1 MMDYKIFKEVVK
13 ESFLSYMP
21 DGYQGMEVSVVPVE
35 KVNRRLDGLNLFKTG
50 VEKGI
55 SPTIYINDIYG
66 EYLKTGDLQETLR
79 NAAGAM
85 DRMFKE
91 NPLPPLDLHTAKDNI
106 IFQLVNTKQNEDM
119 LRDMPHREFQDLSI
133 IYRWVASIDDKKI
146 CSTSIPNSLAKALGM
161 EEEQLFNAA
170 TENTRRILPPVVKT
184 MNEVLR
190 ELLMADGMPPQMADL
205 MMGEMLPD
213 RTMWIITNERGID
226 GAVSMLYEDK
236 VHNLAESLGSDLYI
250 LPSSVHEVIA
260 VSVNMGE
267 PEELAQTVAEVN
279 MDQVKLEDRL
289 SNQVYRYDKDLRKF
303 TLATD
308 TPNKRLDGVV
318 AEQET
323 SHEMKKSR

>member
-13 ESFLSYMP
+13 ESFLCYMP

-50 VEKGI
+50 AEEGI

-133 IYRWVASIDDKKI
+133 IYRWVVDIDDKKI
-146 CSTSIPNSLAKALGM
+146 GSTSITNSLAKALGM

-170 TENTRRILPPVVKT
+170 TKNTRRILPPVVKT

-190 ELLMADGMPPQMADL
+190 ELLMADGMPPHMADL
-205 MMGEMLPD
+205 MTGEMLPE
-213 RTMWIITNERGID
+213 RTMWIITNEQGIE

-236 VHNLAESLGSDLYI
+236 VHKLAERLGSDLYI

-260 VSVNMGE
+260 VSVKMGE
-267 PEELAQTVAEVN
+267 PEELAQMVAEVN

-289 SNQVYRYDKDLRKF
+289 SNQVYHYDKDLRKF

-308 TPNKRLDGVV
+308 TPNKRLDGIV

>member
-50 VEKGI
+50 AEKGI

-133 IYRWVASIDDKKI
+133 IYRWVVDIDDKKI
-146 CSTSIPNSLAKALGM
+146 GSTSITNSLAKALGM

-170 TENTRRILPPVVKT
+170 TKNTRRILPPVVKT

-190 ELLMADGMPPQMADL
+190 ELLMADGMPPHMADL
-205 MMGEMLPD
+205 MTGEMLPG
-213 RTMWIITNERGID
+213 RTMWIITNEQGIE

-236 VHNLAESLGSDLYI
+236 VHKLAERLGSDLYI

-260 VSVNMGE
+260 VSVKMGE

-289 SNQVYRYDKDLRKF
+289 SNQVYHYDKDLRKF

-308 TPNKRLDGVV
+308 TPNKRLDGIV